1 MLYFPDEG
9 VKYASAGTEFYR
21 GKNSRRAEAGWTTG
35 MMDAEATQRF
45 FEKHETFY
53 TSDFGPNKLV
63 GFVKTSDSWHGLKR
77 LDIPPN
83 ATRRSL
89 NVNYHLA

>member
-1 MLYFPDEG
+1 
-9 VKYASAGTEFYR
+9 
-21 GKNSRRAEAGWTTG
+21 
-35 MMDAEATQRF
+35 MMDDAASKRF
-45 FEKHETFY
+45 FDQHETFY

-63 GFVKTSDSWHGLKR
+63 GFVKTASSWHGLKR

-89 NVNYHLA
+89 NVNYYLA